1 MDLTTHVYAPQPQS
15 TLLTMPAELR
25 NKIYELILCLPG
37 HGNSNVVTIIPQ
49 TEICFP
55 GLGPRASPTV
65 LDLLRVCRQIHSEAE
80 PIFYAL
86 NHLRYHTINPTF
98 LLTLSPRRRKT
109 LFAVTLTAR
118 TGQSALYELTRNL
131 LPLATNLRVLH
142 LELPIIAWNS
152 DDEGFAWAREVQVAL
167 RTTKVK
173 VVRIVHSER
182 EKVLA
187 SLNTGGS
194 ANNSYV
200 FISRRAK
207 LERARELALRIEGML
222 RGIVED

>member
-1 MDLTTHVYAPQPQS
+1 
-15 TLLTMPAELR
+15 MPAELR
-25 NKIYELILCLPG
+25 NKIYELVLCLPG
-37 HGNSNVVTIIPQ
+37 QGNGNVVTIIPH
-49 TEICFP
+49 TEVYFP
-55 GLGPRASPTV
+55 GLGPRTSPTV
-65 LDLLRVCRQIHSEAE
+65 LDLLLVCRQIHSEAE

-98 LLTLSPRRRKT
+98 LLTLSPRRQKA
-109 LFAVTLTAR
+109 LSAVTLNAR
-118 TGQSALYELTRNL
+118 RGRSALQELIRNL
-131 LPLATNLRVLH
+131 LPLATNLHVLH
-142 LELPIIAWNS
+142 IELPIIAWKS
-152 DDEGFAWAREVQVAL
+152 DGEAMAWAREVQVAL

-182 EKVLA
+182 QEVLA

-200 FISRRAK
+200 FISHRAK
-207 LERARELALRIEGML
+207 LERARELNLTIESML